1 MKTLFRA
8 AFAGAATVALLIAP
22 APAHAAQEVTL
33 PLSEAITSLP
43 VQDEDRTGYN
53 RDLFKHWI
61 DEDKDGCSTRAEVL
75 LDEAVVAPTITG
87 KCTLSGGQ
95 WYSYYDERTIDGPS
109 GLDIDHVVPLAEA
122 WDSGASEWDSGRR
135 ERYANDLGDP
145 RSLIAVSGSSNRSK
159 GDKDPQDWMP
169 PAESAHC
176 RYVEEWTVVKVRWQ
190 LAVDEVELA
199 ALQDVAA
206 GCEDVAI
213 TVQLAD

>member
-8 AFAGAATVALLIAP
+8 ALTSAATMALLAAP
-22 APAHAAQEVTL
+22 APAHAAEEVTT
-33 PLSEAITSLP
+33 PLSEAINSLVVEP
-43 VQDEDRTGYN
+43 ESREGYN

-61 DEDKDGCSTRAEVL
+61 DEDRDGCSTRAEVL
-75 LDEAVVAPTITG
+75 LDEAVEPPTITG
-87 KCTLSGGQ
+87 KCTLSGGT
-95 WYSYYDERTIDGPS
+95 WYSYYDERTISGPS

-122 WDSGASEWDSGRR
+122 WDSGASEWDAKKR

-169 PAESAHC
+169 PSESAHC

-190 LAVDEVELA
+190 LAVDATELA
-199 ALQDVAA
+199 ALQDVAS
-206 GCEDVAI
+206 GCEDVEI